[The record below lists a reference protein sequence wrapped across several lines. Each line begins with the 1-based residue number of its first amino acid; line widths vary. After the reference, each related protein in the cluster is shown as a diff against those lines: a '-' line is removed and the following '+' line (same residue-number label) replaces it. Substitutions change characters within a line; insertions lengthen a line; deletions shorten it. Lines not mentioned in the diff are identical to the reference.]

1 MIAGIKKTSKFR
13 DFLSNNRHQAA
24 FFRSYKYGAIFSY
37 EIQNQ
42 LLPENPHY
50 IVNMN
55 DLIDD
60 HKELKEETKD
70 NDDLSDYY
78 VYAAFIPPGDNKVIV
93 STESITDKDSYNL
106 IESVIPIRTEEVSTN
121 ICCTLFVSFKYNAI
135 RK

>member
-1 MIAGIKKTSKFR
+1 MIMGIKKTSKFR
-13 DFLSNNRHQAA
+13 DFLSNGRHQAA

-37 EIQNQ
+37 EIQNL

-93 STESITDKDSYNL
+93 STESITDKNSYYL
-106 IESVIPIRTEEVSTN
+106 IESVVPIRTEEVSPN
-121 ICCTLFVSFKYNAI
+121 LMYSFI
-135 RK
+135 IIS